1 MIALRR
7 RGTSKTDLEECGG
20 VFSKLYD
27 IVFRIGHSETLYH
40 RPGTERGLPKAKTLR
55 QIFD

>member
-7 RGTSKTDLEECGG
+7 RETGESALRDHRG
-20 VFSKLYD
+20 VFLELYD

-40 RPGTERGLPKAKTLR
+40 RPGGERDLPKAKTLR